1 MKIAFHSSY
10 LGYRGTEVALMDY
23 AWGNRAILS
32 NESFFLMPW
41 RELGEGHPVANK
53 MKDLAPLRFYRTR
66 EEREGI
72 LAEEKADLFFCI
84 KNGFNDGVFSR
95 KVSTGIQ
102 AIFRESEFH
111 GDVYAY
117 ISQWLSDVMTYGKG
131 VVAPWMIRLDENQA
145 NLRMELGISPEVCVY
160 GRYGGDDSFDIP
172 WVQQVV
178 VETALK
184 NSHIYFVFMNT
195 REFPMPRGMP
205 NICFL
210 PATSDPIRK
219 RAFINTCDAMIHGR
233 QRGETLG
240 LACLEFASTGRKVLT
255 YSGSPEL
262 AHLGILG
269 EAGLQYANETELRE
283 LLNRP
288 VDSFRHGQKFEH
300 FSPEPVMRQF
310 QNVFLGTRL

>member
-10 LGYRGTEVALMDY
+10 LGYRGTEVALIDY
-23 AWGNRAILS
+23 AWGNRAVLN

-41 RELGEGHPVANK
+41 RELGEEHPVAKK
-53 MKDLAPLRFYRTR
+53 MRDIALLRFYRTS
-66 EEREGI
+66 EERERI
-72 LAEEKADLFFCI
+72 LAEERADLFFCI

-95 KVSTGIQ
+95 NVYTGIQ

-117 ISQWLSDVMTYGKG
+117 ISQWLSDVMTYGKAP
-131 VVAPWMIRLDENQA
+131 VAPWMIRLDENQE
-145 NLRMELGISPEVCVY
+145 NLRTELGISPEVCVF

-172 WVQQVV
+172 WVQQVL
-178 VETALK
+178 VETARK
-184 NSHIYFVFMNT
+184 NSDIYFVFMNT
-195 REFPMPRGMP
+195 REFPRTGGVS
-205 NICFL
+205 NIRFL

-233 QRGETLG
+233 HRGETLG

-269 EAGLQYANETELRE
+269 EAGLPYADERELRE
-283 LLNRP
+283 LLKRP
-288 VDSFRHGQKFEH
+288 ANCFRHGQNFAH

-310 QNVFLGTRL
+310 QKVFLGI

>member
-41 RELGEGHPVANK
+41 RELGEEHPVAKK
-53 MKDLAPLRFYRTR
+53 MRDIAPLRFYRTS
-66 EEREGI
+66 EERERI
-72 LAEEKADLFFCI
+72 LAEEGTDLFFCI

-262 AHLGILG
+262 AHLGNLG

-310 QNVFLGTRL
+310 QKVFLGTRL

>member
-23 AWGNRAILS
+23 AWGNQAILS

-41 RELGEGHPVANK
+41 RELGEGHPVAKK
-53 MKDLAPLRFYRTR
+53 MRDIATLRFYRTS

-117 ISQWLSDVMTYGKG
+117 ISQWLSDVMTYGKAP
-131 VVAPWMIRLDENQA
+131 VAPWMIRLDENQE
-145 NLRMELGISPEVCVY
+145 NLRTELGISPEVCVY

-172 WVQQVV
+172 WVQQVL
-178 VETALK
+178 VETARK
-184 NSHIYFVFMNT
+184 NAHICFVFMNT
-195 REFPMPRGMP
+195 REFPETGRVS
-205 NICFL
+205 NIRFL

-240 LACLEFASTGRKVLT
+240 LACLEFASAGRKVLT

-262 AHLGILG
+262 AHLEILG
-269 EAGLQYANETELRE
+269 EAGLLYTNERELRE
-283 LLNRP
+283 LLKRP
-288 VDSFRHGQKFEH
+288 ADSFRHGQKFAH

-310 QNVFLGTRL
+310 QKVFLGI

>member
-1 MKIAFHSSY
+1 
-10 LGYRGTEVALMDY
+10 MDY
-23 AWGNRAILS
+23 AKGNQEILG
-32 NESFFLMPW
+32 NESLFLMPW
-41 RELGEGHPVANK
+41 REGGDQHPVAER
-53 MKDLAPLRFYRTR
+53 MRGIASLRFYRTA

-72 LAEEKADLFFCI
+72 LKEEKADLFFCI

-111 GDVYAY
+111 GDAYAY
-117 ISQWLSDVMTYGKG
+117 ISQWLSDVMTYGKAP
-131 VVAPWMIRLDENQA
+131 VAPWMIRLDENQE
-145 NLRMELGISPEVCVY
+145 NLRTELGISPEVCVF

-178 VETALK
+178 VETARK
-184 NSHIYFVFMNT
+184 NSDISFVFMNT
-195 REFPMPRGMP
+195 REFPRTGGVS
-205 NICFL
+205 NIRFL
-210 PATSDPIRK
+210 PATSDPFRK
-219 RAFINTCDAMIHGR
+219 RAFINTCDAIIHGR
-233 QRGETLG
+233 MRGETLG

-269 EAGLQYANETELRE
+269 EAGLLYTNERELRE
-283 LLNRP
+283 LLKRP
-288 VDSFRHGQKFEH
+288 SDSFRHRQNFEH

-310 QNVFLGTRL
+310 QRVFLGI

>member
-1 MKIAFHSSY
+1 
-10 LGYRGTEVALMDY
+10 MDY
-23 AWGNRAILS
+23 AWGNQAILS

-41 RELGEGHPVANK
+41 RELGEGHPVAKK
-53 MKDLAPLRFYRTR
+53 MRDIAPLRFYRTS
-66 EEREGI
+66 EEREEI
-72 LAEEKADLFFCI
+72 LEEEKVDLFFCI

-117 ISQWLSDVMTYGKG
+117 ISQWLSDVMTYGKAP
-131 VVAPWMIRLDENQA
+131 VAPWMIRLDENQE
-145 NLRMELGISPEVCVY
+145 NLRTELGIPPEVCVF

-178 VETALK
+178 VETARK
-184 NSHIYFVFMNT
+184 NSDICFVFMNT
-195 REFPMPRGMP
+195 REFPMTRGVS
-205 NICFL
+205 NIYFL

-233 QRGETLG
+233 MRGETLG

-255 YSGSPEL
+255 YSGSPER

-269 EAGLQYANETELRE
+269 EAGLPYANERELRE
-283 LLNRP
+283 LLKRP
-288 VDSFRHGQKFEH
+288 ADSFRHGQKFEH

-310 QNVFLGTRL
+310 QKVFLGTRL

>member
-10 LGYRGTEVALMDY
+10 LGYRGTEVALMNY
-23 AWGNRAILS
+23 AWGNRAVLN
-32 NESFFLMPW
+32 NESLFLMPW
-41 RELGEGHPVANK
+41 RELGEEHPVAKK
-53 MKDLAPLRFYRTR
+53 MRDIALLRFYRTS
-66 EEREGI
+66 EERERI

-95 KVSTGIQ
+95 KVPTGIQ

-117 ISQWLSDVMTYGKG
+117 ISQWLSDVMTYGKAP
-131 VVAPWMIRLDENQA
+131 VAPWMIRLDENQE
-145 NLRMELGISPEVCVY
+145 NLRPELGISPEVCVF

-178 VETALK
+178 VETARK
-184 NSHIYFVFMNT
+184 NSDICFVFMNT
-195 REFPMPRGMP
+195 QEFPRIGGVS
-205 NICFL
+205 NIRFL

-233 QRGETLG
+233 ERGETLG

-269 EAGLQYANETELRE
+269 EAGLPYANEGELRE
-283 LLNRP
+283 LLKRP
-288 VDSFRHGQKFEH
+288 TDSFRHGQKFAH

-310 QNVFLGTRL
+310 QKVFLGI

>member
-10 LGYRGTEVALMDY
+10 LGFRGTEVALMDY
-23 AWGNRAILS
+23 AKGNQEILG
-32 NESFFLMPW
+32 NESLFLMPW
-41 RELGEGHPVANK
+41 REGGDQHPVAER
-53 MKDLAPLRFYRTR
+53 MRGIASLRFYRTA

-72 LAEEKADLFFCI
+72 LKEEKADLFFCI

-111 GDVYAY
+111 GDAYAY
-117 ISQWLSDVMTYGKG
+117 ISQWLSDVMTYGKAP
-131 VVAPWMIRLDENQA
+131 VAPWMIRLDENQE
-145 NLRMELGISPEVCVY
+145 NLRTELGISPEVCVF

-178 VETALK
+178 VETARK
-184 NSHIYFVFMNT
+184 NSDISFVFMNT
-195 REFPMPRGMP
+195 REFPRTGGVS
-205 NICFL
+205 NIRFL
-210 PATSDPIRK
+210 PATSDPFRK
-219 RAFINTCDAMIHGR
+219 RAFINTCDAIIHGR
-233 QRGETLG
+233 MRGETLG

-269 EAGLQYANETELRE
+269 EAGLLYTNERELRE
-283 LLNRP
+283 LLKRP
-288 VDSFRHGQKFEH
+288 SDSFRHRQNFEH

-310 QNVFLGTRL
+310 QRVFLGI

>member
-10 LGYRGTEVALMDY
+10 LGFRGTEVALMDY
-23 AWGNRAILS
+23 AKGNQEILG
-32 NESFFLMPW
+32 NESLFLMPW
-41 RELGEGHPVANK
+41 REGGDQHPVAER
-53 MKDLAPLRFYRTR
+53 MRGIASLRFYRTA

-72 LAEEKADLFFCI
+72 LKEEKADLFFCI

-111 GDVYAY
+111 GDAYAY
-117 ISQWLSDVMTYGKG
+117 ISQWLSDVMTYGKAP
-131 VVAPWMIRLDENQA
+131 VAPWMIRLDENQE
-145 NLRMELGISPEVCVY
+145 NLRTELGISPEVCVL

-178 VETALK
+178 VETARK
-184 NSHIYFVFMNT
+184 NSDISFVFMNT
-195 REFPMPRGMP
+195 REFPRTGGVS
-205 NICFL
+205 NIRFL
-210 PATSDPIRK
+210 PATSDPFRK

-233 QRGETLG
+233 MRGETLG

-269 EAGLQYANETELRE
+269 EAGLLYTNERELRE
-283 LLNRP
+283 LLKRP
-288 VDSFRHGQKFEH
+288 SDSFRHRQNFEH

-310 QNVFLGTRL
+310 QRVFLGI

>member
-1 MKIAFHSSY
+1 
-10 LGYRGTEVALMDY
+10 MDY
-23 AWGNRAILS
+23 AWGNRAVLN

-41 RELGEGHPVANK
+41 RELGEEHPVAKK
-53 MKDLAPLRFYRTR
+53 MRDIAPLRFYRTS
-66 EEREGI
+66 EERERI

-117 ISQWLSDVMTYGKG
+117 ISQWLSDVMTYGKAP
-131 VVAPWMIRLDENQA
+131 VAPWMIRLDENQE
-145 NLRMELGISPEVCVY
+145 NLRTELGISPEVCVF

-178 VETALK
+178 VEEARK
-184 NSHIYFVFMNT
+184 NAHICFVFMNT
-195 REFPMPRGMP
+195 QEFPRARGLS
-205 NICFL
+205 NIRFL

-240 LACLEFASTGRKVLT
+240 LACLEFASAGRKVLT

-262 AHLGILG
+262 AHLEILG
-269 EAGLQYANETELRE
+269 EAGLLYTNERELRE
-283 LLNRP
+283 LLKRP
-288 VDSFRHGQKFEH
+288 ADSFRHGQKFAH
-300 FSPEPVMRQF
+300 FAPEPVMRQF
-310 QNVFLGTRL
+310 QKIFLGN

>member
-10 LGYRGTEVALMDY
+10 LGFRGTEVALMDY
-23 AWGNRAILS
+23 AWGNRAVLN

-41 RELGEGHPVANK
+41 RELGEEHPVAKK
-53 MKDLAPLRFYRTR
+53 MRDIAPLRFYRTS
-66 EEREGI
+66 EERERI
-72 LAEEKADLFFCI
+72 IAEEGADLFFCI

-117 ISQWLSDVMTYGKG
+117 ISQWLSDVMTYGKAP
-131 VVAPWMIRLDENQA
+131 VAPWMIRLDENQE
-145 NLRMELGISPEVCVY
+145 NLRTELGISPGACVF

-178 VETALK
+178 VETARK
-184 NSHIYFVFMNT
+184 NAHIYFVFMNT
-195 REFPMPRGMP
+195 QEFPRTGGVS
-205 NICFL
+205 NIRFL
-210 PATSDPIRK
+210 PATSDQMRK

-233 QRGETLG
+233 MRGETLG

-255 YSGSPEL
+255 YSGSPER

-269 EAGLQYANETELRE
+269 EAGLLYTNERELRE
-283 LLNRP
+283 LLKRP
-288 VDSFRHGQKFEH
+288 SDSFRHGQNFAH
-300 FSPEPVMRQF
+300 FSAEPVMRQF
-310 QNVFLGTRL
+310 QKVFLGTRL

>member
-10 LGYRGTEVALMDY
+10 LGFRGTEVALMDY
-23 AWGNRAILS
+23 AKGNQEILG
-32 NESFFLMPW
+32 NESLFLMPW
-41 RELGEGHPVANK
+41 REGGDQHPVAEQ
-53 MKDLAPLRFYRTR
+53 MRGIASLRFYRTA

-72 LAEEKADLFFCI
+72 LKEEKADLFFCI

-111 GDVYAY
+111 GDAYAY
-117 ISQWLSDVMTYGKG
+117 ISQWLSDVMTYGKAP
-131 VVAPWMIRLDENQA
+131 VAPWMIRLDENQE
-145 NLRMELGISPEVCVY
+145 NLRTELGISPEVCVL

-178 VETALK
+178 VETARK
-184 NSHIYFVFMNT
+184 NSDISFVFMNT
-195 REFPMPRGMP
+195 REFPRTGGVS
-205 NICFL
+205 NIRFL
-210 PATSDPIRK
+210 PATSDPFRK

-233 QRGETLG
+233 MRGETLG

-255 YSGSPEL
+255 YSGSLEL

-269 EAGLQYANETELRE
+269 EAGLLYTNERELRE
-283 LLNRP
+283 LLKRP
-288 VDSFRHGQKFEH
+288 SDSFRHRQNFEH

-310 QNVFLGTRL
+310 QRVFLGI